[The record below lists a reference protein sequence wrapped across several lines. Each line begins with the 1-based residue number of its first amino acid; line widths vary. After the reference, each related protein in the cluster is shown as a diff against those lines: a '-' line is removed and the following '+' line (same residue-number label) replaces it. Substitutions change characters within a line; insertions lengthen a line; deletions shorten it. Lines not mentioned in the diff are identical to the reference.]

1 MKSIYHKLQEPLPE
15 PFRTALLIVV
25 VLTVLIIP
33 LIACTITMQ
42 RRRTTRRIVEETGA
56 SWDEIDSKISKKA
69 DVLMDD
75 IFAILMI
82 LFLICIGA
90 TFVLIQI
97 VGPTLQDIAEMIWM
111 SVMLLFVI
119 VCCPIAMVWG
129 VRVEDGYNAQR
140 IRIAREEHMARET
153 GQKEDIAE
161 DEPF

>member
-1 MKSIYHKLQEPLPE
+1 MYHKLQEPLPE

-25 VLTVLIIP
+25 VLTVVIIP
-33 LIACTITMQ
+33 LIAYIITMK
-42 RRRTTRRIVEETGA
+42 RRRATRRIVEETGA

-75 IFAILMI
+75 IFAILML
-82 LFLICIGA
+82 LFLIFIGA
-90 TFVLIQI
+90 TFVLMQI
-97 VGPTLQDIAEMIWM
+97 LGPTVQGIAEMIWM
-111 SVMLLFVI
+111 GVMLLFVI

-129 VRVEDGYNAQR
+129 VKVEDGYNTQR

-153 GQKEDIAE
+153 GLKEDITE